1 MVTLHMEKSPPTS
14 KNFDPLQKI
23 MNARKKI
30 PTHEVNVLIHEK
42 ENFTHEGTN
51 PHNMRPMK
59 TH

>member
-1 MVTLHMEKSPPTS
+1 
-14 KNFDPLQKI
+14 

-30 PTHEVNVLIHEK
+30 PTHEAKILIHEK

-51 PHNMRPMK
+51 PHNMRPIK